1 MLMYIINVQYIY
13 TYYHNMM
20 YVNVCIMCF
29 SHRLAFT
36 VFACQGK
43 GKAKARASESRK
55 WDLKNKIINCL

>member
-1 MLMYIINVQYIY
+1 
-13 TYYHNMM
+13 MM

-55 WDLKNKIINCL
+55 WDLKKTIEQLSLKQTDFQVFLDV